1 MLFAVWL
8 FLHNAS
14 SIEYY
19 PSYVLVFLPVLPAI
33 STKHRQQVPSQLG
46 NLFNCTDL
54 FLNNNKLSGKVP
66 DTLGDMESLERL
78 RLHANSLTGAVPSSL
93 CGLGLDQLTADCAD
107 LPQLGVLISCP
118 MGCCTE
124 CY

>member
-1 MLFAVWL
+1 MWL

-14 SIEYY
+14 EYY